1 MRQRPLL
8 GYKKLKIVGNDQ
20 LLPIYEKPNKLITSF
35 ERKFF
40 KTFKILKSAIF
51 FLTFS

>member
-35 ERKFF
+35 EQKWCIKNRMKNN
-40 KTFKILKSAIF
+40 I
-51 FLTFS
+51 